1 MNYDY
6 FLLFLSGLKYTLLV
20 CSGALVVG
28 MILGGILYTIL
39 SLDNALCRSLYKLYV
54 LIFRGTPL
62 LVQVYLVFYGGP
74 YIGLTLTSTE
84 VGILGLG
91 MYAAAYFAEIYRIG
105 FNNIKKGLIESAVDL
120 GFSKMQILWHI
131 QIPQMFG
138 LIIPPMTNQTIILI
152 KESAILSIITV
163 PELMSAATRIAT
175 ETFRVTEPYLTLA
188 LAYWLITFFVSKF
201 GIWAE
206 KKTTHY
212 LSHSS

>member
-1 MNYDY
+1 MTYDY
-6 FLLFLSGLKYTLLV
+6 LYLFANGLKYTLLV
-20 CSGALVVG
+20 CAGALLLG
-28 MILGGILYTIL
+28 ILLGGILYFISTLRNIIFHIFY
-39 SLDNALCRSLYKLYV
+39 RIYI

-74 YIGLTLTSTE
+74 HFGLTLSATQ

-105 FNNIKKGLIESAVDL
+105 FNHSAKGQLESAVDL
-120 GFSKMQILWHI
+120 GFSTSQMLLHI

-163 PELMSAATRIAT
+163 PELMTAATKMAT
-175 ETFRVTEPYLTLA
+175 ETFRVVEPYLILA
-188 LAYWLITFFVSKF
+188 VAYWLITFLIGKF

-206 KKTTHY
+206 RKTTHY
-212 LSHSS
+212 LVNS